1 MNIKAAKEQVK
12 NTVAAYL
19 RKDRFGRYVIPTNK
33 QRPVFLMGP
42 PGIGKTEIMS
52 QVASEL
58 GIGLLSYSMT
68 HHTRQSAIGLPIIK
82 KQVYDGKEYD
92 VSEYTMSEIIA
103 SVHNMIEATGKKT
116 GILFLDEINCV
127 SETLSPIMLQFLQ
140 YKVFGGHKV
149 PDGWIVVTAGN
160 PPEYNK
166 SVKEFDT
173 VTWDRLKRIDIEPD
187 FDVWKEY
194 AYEVGVHP
202 AIITYLETKTGNFYK
217 VEQTVDGKTFVTA
230 RGWDDLSNIIKVYE
244 EMGIKVDKDV
254 IGQYLHNEKIARDFA
269 VYYDLYKKYKSD
281 YHIDDIVSGRYDED
295 LVERAAKSTYDEKF
309 SIVGLLIEKLG
320 EDAKSVMMM
329 ENVLVNLMGKLKPL
343 SEVNR
348 DEVVNKLE
356 EMITE
361 IDDKINR
368 GHGSNSLSKKEY
380 DSLVETK
387 ELLIKYIACAKKNRI
402 KLDDGTEIEVDPY
415 TSVKTEFNKDAKAH
429 REHCAKVKKHYSNT
443 FKFGDAAFGN
453 DSQQMLILCTEM
465 VANTHIS
472 VYIATKSCEEYF
484 AHDDLLMFHKRNIE
498 IIKDLN
504 ALKELKG
511 GNQDDDITL

>member
-1 MNIKAAKEQVK
+1 MNIKNAKEQVK
-12 NTVAAYL
+12 NTVKAYL
-19 RKDRFGRYVIPTNK
+19 KKDRFGRYIIPANK

-82 KQVYDGKEYD
+82 KKTYGGKEYD

-103 SVHNMIEATGKKT
+103 SVYNMIEETGKET

-160 PPEYNK
+160 PPEYNN
-166 SVKEFDT
+166 SVHEFDT

-187 FDVWKEY
+187 FEVWKEY

-202 AIITYLETKTGNFYK
+202 AIITYLETKTANFYK
-217 VEQTVDGKTFVTA
+217 IETTVDGKTFVTA
-230 RGWDDLSNIIKVYE
+230 RGWDDLSRIISLYE
-244 EMGIKVDKDV
+244 EMGITVDKDV
-254 IGQYLHNEKIARDFA
+254 ISQYLHNEKIARDFS

-281 YHIDDIVSGRYDED
+281 YHIDDIISGKYDED
-295 LVERAAKSTYDEKF
+295 LIKRAKDASYDEKF

-320 EDAKSVMMM
+320 EGAKSVIKT
-329 ENVLVNLMGKLKPL
+329 ENVLIGLMNKLK
-343 SEVNR
+343 
-348 DEVVNKLE
+348 KLATSTNVIPEIE

-361 IDDKINR
+361 ITNNIEKEKR
-368 GHGSNSLSKKEY
+368 SNSLSNKEY
-380 DSLVETK
+380 EQHLLTK
-387 ELLIKYIACAKKNRI
+387 ELLEKYIDAAKLLPDAPYEAI
-402 KLDDGTEIEVDPY
+402 KIA
-415 TSVKTEFNKDAKAH
+415 FNKDAKSH
-429 REHCAKVKKHYSNT
+429 KEYCEKVRKQYKNAFNFS
-443 FKFGDAAFGN
+443 DSAFGE
-453 DSQQMLILCTEM
+453 DSQQLLILCTEM

-472 VYIATKSCEEYF
+472 LYIATKGCEEYF
-484 AHDDLLMFHKRNIE
+484 KHDDLLMFHKRNIE

-504 ALKELKG
+504 TLKELKG
-511 GNQDDDITL
+511 DNNPDDEDLMM